1 MYTNNMITL
10 NEYINEGLQRQVV
23 RNSIVNRISSSSNS
37 KSLNNNDDNKHTTW
51 KSLGLSATKFL
62 TFIGGMTLGITTTST
77 SVLAVGII
85 VAIFAM
91 LWGDVKN
98 PYKESLDNNEDEVIN
113 EGAQDMIKGLLN
125 KILEIKCVKRVIE
138 NISKL
143 DGYAEI
149 EKNKDMKS
157 LVNLVKIYCKNNK
170 EEIKEMKK
178 VLSETTI

>member
-1 MYTNNMITL
+1 
-10 NEYINEGLQRQVV
+10 
-23 RNSIVNRISSSSNS
+23 
-37 KSLNNNDDNKHTTW
+37 
-51 KSLGLSATKFL
+51 
-62 TFIGGMTLGITTTST
+62 MTLGITTTST

-178 VLSETTI
+178 SFI